1 MFVTGKTYQYKDVL
15 FLAEEREVSFMWSRT
30 ELKMRGKMAFKRNYW
45 SAVLVAFVMTLA
57 AGAST
62 SSASNSLRNE
72 TNNGSYG
79 EYGSYSATMTV
90 AAIIVAA
97 VAGIIGIAMV
107 IFKIFIGNAL
117 LVGGSRYFILN
128 QTEPATAGTLG
139 YVFKSGNFGNVV
151 LTMFL
156 RDLFTTLWTM
166 LFVVPGIIKHY
177 EYLMVPY
184 ILAEN
189 PGMNRKE
196 AFLISKKMMMGQK
209 WDTFVMDVS
218 FIGWR
223 FLEGITLGI
232 VGIFFVEPYYQAT
245 FAELYSFN
253 RALAYQSGY
262 IR

>member
-1 MFVTGKTYQYKDVL
+1 
-15 FLAEEREVSFMWSRT
+15 MWSRT
-30 ELKMRGKMAFKRNYW
+30 ELKMRGKLAFKRNYW

-62 SSASNSLRNE
+62 GSAGSNVENE
-72 TNNGSYG
+72 INNTNSYG
-79 EYGSYSATMTV
+79 GHGYGGYGSHSSTMTV
-90 AAIIVAA
+90 AMIIVAA
-97 VAGIIGIAMV
+97 VLGIVGIALTL
-107 IFKIFIGNAL
+107 FKIFIGNAL

-128 QTEPATAGTLG
+128 QTEPTTAGTLG

-156 RDLFTTLWTM
+156 RDLFTSLWTM
-166 LFVVPGIIKHY
+166 LFVIPGIIKHY

-196 AFLISKKMMMGQK
+196 AFLISKRMMMGMK
-209 WDTFVMDVS
+209 WNTFVMDLS

-223 FLEGITLGI
+223 FLEGLTLGI

-253 RALAYQSGY
+253 RASAYQNGY